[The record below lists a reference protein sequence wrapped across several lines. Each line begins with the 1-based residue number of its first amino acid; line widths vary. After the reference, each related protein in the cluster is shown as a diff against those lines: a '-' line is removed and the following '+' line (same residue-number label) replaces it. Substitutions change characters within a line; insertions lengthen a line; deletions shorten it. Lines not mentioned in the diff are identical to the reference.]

1 MATPLF
7 LSRFE
12 RYLQEARQAR
22 AQDAHHDQRREL
34 FLAFLHDA
42 FAIEMSDVDREQ
54 YIQLGGRQIAVPGT
68 ARVRKGWIDAI
79 FRDLIFEF
87 KRDLKRETPEGLR
100 ELRDYLSNIPNG
112 EDCVGLLTD
121 GLVFTTYTLDADAP
135 NGLRQIDSID
145 LEKQADTPEV
155 AYLWLDAYLL
165 SQRNAPPTSADIVR
179 RFGLNSPTFAA
190 AARALR
196 QALATFE
203 ASESGAAEVKRQQW
217 AFYLARVYGSADA
230 RNDEMFVRHTYLC
243 QFAKVLAYVAY
254 FNVGQA
260 NDQIAGVISGRAF
273 EALGVG
279 NIGEQDFFA
288 WTLAPEVQEQTLAIF
303 RHIAA
308 SLAVYDLRRIDEDL
322 LKQLYQNLVE
332 PETRHELGEFYT
344 PDWLAELTLRE
355 IDYRPGQ
362 SLLDPSCGSG
372 TFLFTAIRLLS
383 ERGLRGEALVD
394 FALEHIMG
402 VDVHPLA
409 VTIARLNYMLAI
421 LPHLQGAARRA
432 RRNIPIAM
440 ANSLLTPEKSGPVAM
455 VNVRF
460 DGQRDFHIPVE
471 AATRPNELA
480 AILDEMQL
488 RAERIAPDYPN
499 LRTERF
505 GETALAT
512 LSTESGWSAD
522 YVRATWEQNL
532 RDLAEQIAKRRDT
545 IWVYVLQNTCQPLI
559 LQHRKFDVIVGN
571 PPWIA
576 YRYLQDESYR
586 NDVKT
591 LTREYGLLETH
602 ETKLN
607 TQMEISTVFYEHCFR
622 AYLRLGGVIAF
633 VMPRSVITGAKQHRA
648 FQRKGF
654 SRILDLKDVA
664 PLFNVPSCVL
674 IRDDSAPAV
683 NAAPVVDDDPDDADP
698 DDDAPTASPNDTAP
712 PTPIPTEAFSGR
724 LPSHEYPWRLAV
736 DLLTHIP
743 TVTTF
748 TGERAIASP
757 YYHPRF
763 KQGATLVPR
772 NLVFVTSAQPNL
784 RPGELAY
791 SMVMATD
798 PDVDGEAKAP
808 WKGLRLQGH
817 VDEQFLY
824 ATLLSKNLSPF
835 GVRRLHLVALPVR
848 VETPTQLAAAPGQTP
863 ERRFVPLSLAELR
876 AAETLDVARSA
887 DGWFLPAETLWAQ
900 HKSAT
905 TRQTLPEWL
914 NYQNKISGQSAEP
927 GYLVVYNA
935 AGSNLA
941 AAVLDT
947 RRLPIINGVRPTA
960 FVVDHKMYWHR
971 CAQPE
976 EAHYLAG
983 LLNAPSVDAVIKP
996 AQTQGTF
1003 GPRDI
1008 HRRPFEVCAIPQFD
1022 PANADHQRLAA
1033 LSQQAHALVS
1043 ALALGEAGADDANGD
1058 APAKGVVAARKQ
1070 ARAATAEVIAQ
1081 IDEIARRVVG

>member
-1 MATPLF
+1 MATPQF
-7 LSRFE
+7 VARFD
-12 RYLQEARQAR
+12 RYLQDAHQAQT
-22 AQDAHHDQRREL
+22 QDVHHDQRREL

-42 FAIEMSDVDREQ
+42 FGIDMGDVEREQ
-54 YIQLGGRQIAVPGT
+54 YIQLSGRQVAVAGT

-87 KRDLKRETPEGLR
+87 KRDLKRETAEGLR

-112 EDCVGLLTD
+112 DECVGLLTD
-121 GLVFTTYTLDADAP
+121 GLVFTAYSLDAAEAT
-135 NGLRQIDSID
+135 GLIQIDSID
-145 LEKQADTPEV
+145 LAKQADTQDV

-165 SQRNAPPTSADIVR
+165 SQRNVAPTSADIVR
-179 RFGLNSPTFAA
+179 RFGLNSPTFVT

-254 FNVGQA
+254 FDVGRA
-260 NDQIAGVISGRAF
+260 SDEIEGVISGRAF

-288 WTLAPEVQEQTLAIF
+288 WTLAPEVRTQTLDIF

-308 SLAVYDLRRIDEDL
+308 SLTVYNLRRIDEDL

-421 LPHLQGAARRA
+421 LPHLQGAVRRA

-440 ANSLLTPEKSGPVAM
+440 ANSLLTPEKSGPVA
-455 VNVRF
+455 VVSVRF
-460 DGQRDFHIPVE
+460 DAQRDFRIPIE
-471 AATRPNELA
+471 AASHPNELA
-480 AILDEMQL
+480 QVLDEMQL
-488 RAERIAPDYPN
+488 RAERLAPEYPN
-499 LRTERF
+499 LRANNF
-505 GETALAT
+505 GATALAT
-512 LSTESGWSAD
+512 LSTESGWSGAE
-522 YVRATWEQNL
+522 YVRTAWDTNL
-532 RDLAEQIAKRRDT
+532 RYLAEQIARKRDS

-591 LTREYGLLETH
+591 LTREYGLLETS

-607 TQMEISTVFYEHCFR
+607 TQMEISTVFYEHCYR
-622 AYLRLGGVIAF
+622 AYLKLGGVIAF

-654 SRILDLKDVA
+654 SRILDLKEVA

-674 IRDDSAPAV
+674 IRDGATPAV
-683 NAAPVVDDDPDDADP
+683 DATPDATTVAAADP
-698 DDDAPTASPNDTAP
+698 ADPADATP
-712 PTPIPTEAFSGR
+712 PAPIPTEAFSGR
-724 LPSHEYPWRLAV
+724 LPTHEYPWRLAV
-736 DLLTHIP
+736 DRLTHTP
-743 TVTTF
+743 TSTSF
-748 TGERAIASP
+748 AGESAIASP

-772 NLVFVTSAQPNL
+772 NLVFVASAQPNL

-791 SMVMATD
+791 STVMETD
-798 PDVDGEAKAP
+798 PDVDAEAKVP

-817 VDEQFLY
+817 IDESFLY

-835 GVRRLHLVALPVR
+835 GVRKLHLVALPVR
-848 VETPTQLAAAPGQTP
+848 VETTTLLTDAPGQP
-863 ERRFVPLSLAELR
+863 GERRFVPLSLAELR
-876 AAETLDVARSA
+876 ESDTLDVARSA
-887 DGWFLPAETLWAQ
+887 NDWFLPAERLWEQ
-900 HKSAT
+900 HKSPNSKMALLD
-905 TRQTLPEWL
+905 RLDYQKTLSE
-914 NYQNKISGQSAEP
+914 QSAEP

-947 RRLPIINGVRPTA
+947 RQLPIINGVRPTA
-960 FVVDHKMYWHR
+960 FVVEHKMYWYR

-976 EAHYLAG
+976 EAHYLAA
-983 LLNAPSVDAVIKP
+983 LLNAPSVDAAIKP
-996 AQTQGTF
+996 TQTQGTF

-1008 HRRPFEVCAIPQFD
+1008 ERRPFEVVAIPAFD
-1022 PANADHQRLAA
+1022 PADADHQQLAA
-1033 LSQQAHALVS
+1033 LSQQAHALV
-1043 ALALGEAGADDANGD
+1043 AAGEAQTG
-1058 APAKGVVAARKQ
+1058 GVVAARKH
-1070 ARAATAEVIAQ
+1070 ARTATADVIVQ
-1081 IDEIARRVVG
+1081 IDVIARRVVGG